1 MIPAWLA
8 FYDGMIA
15 IALFLAGILGAYFH
29 IVAPFVGFQ
38 TAMIWGT
45 FIALIGTIVG
55 IVAMVR
61 TSAPERAGGRPR
73 AKVGLIMSLIV
84 FVPVAVLILS
94 GMKYPGINDITTD
107 FTNPPEF
114 THAQALPANR
124 GRDLKYNQARYMA
137 AQQKGY
143 PPLAPLHLSDPPAA
157 AFARVQQLA
166 AAMPTWAISNA
177 DPATMT
183 LEAVS
188 TSRLFHFQD
197 DIIIQVRP
205 GDGGGSLVEMRSK
218 SRDGI
223 GDFGVNYKRIV
234 SFFKKLSTSSSP
246 AAA

>member
-29 IVAPFVGFQ
+29 LVPSFVGFQ
-38 TAMIWGT
+38 MAMIWGT
-45 FIALIGTIVG
+45 FIALIGTVVG

-61 TSAPERAGGRPR
+61 TRAPERAGGRPR

-94 GMKYPGINDITTD
+94 GLKYPGINDITTD
-107 FTNPPEF
+107 FTSPPEF
-114 THAQALPANR
+114 THAQELPANR
-124 GRDLKYNQARYMA
+124 GRDLKYNVSRYMA

-143 PPLAPLHLSDPPAA
+143 PPLAPLHLSDPPPA
-157 AFARVQQLA
+157 AFARVQQAA
-166 AAMPTWAISNA
+166 AAMPTWSITST

-183 LEAVS
+183 IEGVS

-197 DIIIQVRP
+197 DFVIQVRP

-234 SFFKKLSTSSSP
+234 GFFAKLQ

>member
-15 IALFLAGILGAYFH
+15 IALFLAGVMGAYFRL
-29 IVAPFVGFQ
+29 IAPFVGFQ
-38 TAMIWGT
+38 LAMIWGA

-55 IVAMVR
+55 IVAIVR
-61 TSAPERAGGRPR
+61 TSAPERASGRPR
-73 AKVGLIMSLIV
+73 AKVGLAMSLIV

-94 GMKYPGINDITTD
+94 GLKYPGINDITTD

-114 THAQALPANR
+114 THAQGLAANHA
-124 GRDLKYNQARYMA
+124 RDLKYNQAHFMA

-157 AFARVQQLA
+157 AFERVKQLA
-166 AAMPTWAISNA
+166 AAMPAWSIAST

-183 LEAVS
+183 LEGVS
-188 TSRLFHFQD
+188 TSSLFHFQD
-197 DIIIQVRP
+197 DFVIQVRP
-205 GDGGGSLVEMRSK
+205 ADGGGSIVEMRSK

-223 GDFGVNYKRIV
+223 GDFVGIFNR
-234 SFFKKLSTSSSP
+234 P
-246 AAA
+246 PRHEEE

>member
-15 IALFLAGILGAYFH
+15 IALFLAGMLGAYFRL
-29 IVAPFVGFQ
+29 IAPFVGFQ
-38 TAMIWGT
+38 LAMIWGT

-61 TSAPERAGGRPR
+61 TGAPERAGGRPR
-73 AKVGLIMSLIV
+73 AKVGLVMSLIV
-84 FVPVAVLILS
+84 FVPVAVLVLS
-94 GMKYPGINDITTD
+94 GLKYPGINDITTD

-114 THAQALPANR
+114 THAQALAANR
-124 GRDLKYNQARYMA
+124 GRDLKYNQARFMA

-143 PPLAPLHLSDPPAA
+143 PPLAPLHLADPPAA
-157 AFARVQQLA
+157 AFERVKQLA
-166 AAMPTWAISNA
+166 AAMPAWSITST

-183 LEAVS
+183 IEGVS
-188 TSRLFHFQD
+188 TSSLFHFQD
-197 DIIIQVRP
+197 DFVIQVRP
-205 GDGGGSLVEMRSK
+205 ADGGGSIVEMRSK

-234 SFFKKLSTSSSP
+234 GFFAKLQAT
-246 AAA
+246 A

>member
-29 IVAPFVGFQ
+29 LVYPFVGFQ
-38 TAMIWGT
+38 IAMIWGT
-45 FIALIGTIVG
+45 FIALIGTVVG

-73 AKVGLIMSLIV
+73 AKVGLTMSLIV

-114 THAQALPANR
+114 THAQELPANR
-124 GRDLKYNQARYMA
+124 NRNLKYNQALYMA
-137 AQQKGY
+137 KQQAGY
-143 PPLAPLHLSDPPAA
+143 PPLAPLHLSDSPAA
-157 AFARVQQLA
+157 AFERVKQLA
-166 AAMPTWAISNA
+166 ASMPTWSITST

-183 LEAVS
+183 IEGVS
-188 TSRLFHFQD
+188 TSGLFHFQD
-197 DIIIQVRP
+197 DFIIQVRP

-234 SFFKKLSTSSSP
+234 GFFAKLQ